1 MLYARKM
8 SYSECAK
15 LISIVRMGISMG
27 IITEI
32 DNEKLNKI
40 NILTKPATLQK
51 YLKKE
56 LNPEER
62 DVERTKVI
70 KQIIESKEE

>member
-1 MLYARKM
+1 
-8 SYSECAK
+8 
-15 LISIVRMGISMG
+15 MGISMG